1 MPSKQHLPCALVAG
15 DPPSVAARRITVL
28 VIMLSLVFSAYL
40 VGEDHERVL
49 LVLLTWVGAPA
60 GLVIN
65 GPLMVLNL
73 RFRRFRL
80 GIEAVGD
87 I

>member
-1 MPSKQHLPCALVAG
+1 MGGVAL
-15 DPPSVAARRITVL
+15 L
-28 VIMLSLVFSAYL
+28 VIVVSAIFGAHL
-40 VGEDHERVL
+40 FGEEQEPVL
-49 LVLLTWVGAPA
+49 LLLLASTGASA
-60 GLVIN
+60 GLSMS
-65 GPLMVLNL
+65 GPLIVLNL